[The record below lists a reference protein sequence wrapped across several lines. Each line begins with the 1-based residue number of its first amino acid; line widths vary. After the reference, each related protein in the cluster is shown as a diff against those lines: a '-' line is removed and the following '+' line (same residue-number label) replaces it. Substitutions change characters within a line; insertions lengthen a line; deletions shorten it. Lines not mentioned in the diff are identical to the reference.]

1 MAIRSLVVG
10 GVIRRS
16 GSSSSANAKPS
27 PAPVASSRGP
37 VTKREKPAAPPP
49 AVQASA
55 EVPPQRPSTTAAE
68 LPRENPLA
76 RIRHP
81 ALDLS
86 KIAPLGVSVVL
97 RPLDDVEDEALGF
110 VLPRALGETGFP
122 MKKRIGRLVRG
133 VGPEVARELYA
144 RAREIEAAGGELVE
158 KEARR
163 RTSGG
168 LFVKLVQR
176 RSEAE
181 GNPLPRRPRP
191 PPCPAPP
198 VPQDKTEGEA
208 TSSPDLA

>member
-1 MAIRSLVVG
+1 ML
-10 GVIRRS
+10 
-16 GSSSSANAKPS
+16 
-27 PAPVASSRGP
+27 
-37 VTKREKPAAPPP
+37 P
-49 AVQASA
+49 AVQTPA
-55 EVPPQRPSTTAAE
+55 EVPPQVSSTDAAE
-68 LPRENPLA
+68 LPREKALA

-81 ALDLS
+81 PLDLS
-86 KIAPLGVSVVL
+86 KIAPLGASVVL
-97 RPLDDVEDEALGF
+97 RSLDDVEDEALGF
-110 VLPRALGETGFP
+110 VLPSALGETGFA
-122 MKKRIGRLVRG
+122 MKKKIGRMVRG

-181 GNPLPRRPRP
+181 GNPLPRRPRHP
-191 PPCPAPP
+191 PSPAPLRAASP
-198 VPQDKTEGEA
+198 HPPMLQEETEGGA